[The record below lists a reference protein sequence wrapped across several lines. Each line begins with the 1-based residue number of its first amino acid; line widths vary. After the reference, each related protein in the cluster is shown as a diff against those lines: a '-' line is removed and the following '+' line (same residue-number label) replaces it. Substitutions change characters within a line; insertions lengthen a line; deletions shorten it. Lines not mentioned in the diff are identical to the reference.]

1 MTKKLWV
8 VVPAAGIGQRVG
20 GPTAK
25 QYLSL
30 GSQAVIEHTLE
41 RLLSLPTVA
50 RVVVAIKPGD
60 PVWPTLACAQHNRV
74 QRVDGGDER
83 DQSVANALAV
93 LATDAQDDDWVLV
106 HDAARPCILPST
118 IAALL
123 AGIQSSSVGGL
134 LARPASDTLKQAVPV
149 ANTQAHQANRVDHTI
164 DRSMVWCAQTPQAF
178 RYGVLT
184 KALKRAA
191 EKQCRV
197 TDEASALE
205 LLGFSP
211 LLIEGRGDNIKITHA
226 DDLALAEWLIER
238 QRAAGEY
245 PHR

>member
-1 MTKKLWV
+1 MIQTLWV

-25 QYLSL
+25 QYLPL
-30 GSQAVIEHTLE
+30 GSQTVIEHTLE
-41 RLLSLPTVA
+41 RLLSLPRVA

-60 PVWPTLACAQHNRV
+60 SVWPTLACAQHNRV

-93 LATDAQDDDWVLV
+93 LADEAQDDDWVLV

-118 IAALL
+118 VEALL
-123 AGIQSSSVGGL
+123 AGVQLSSVGGL
-134 LARPASDTLKQAVPV
+134 LARPASDTLKQTVPV
-149 ANTQAHQANRVDHTI
+149 TNIEPHQANHVHHTI
-164 DRSMVWCAQTPQAF
+164 DRSLVWCAQTPQAF
-178 RYGVLT
+178 RYGILT
-184 KALKRAA
+184 KALQQAA
-191 EKQCRV
+191 DQQYRV

-205 LLGFSP
+205 LLGLSP
-211 LLIEGRGDNIKITHA
+211 LLVEGRGDNIKITHA
-226 DDLALAEWLIER
+226 DDLALAEWFIER

-245 PHR
+245 PNR